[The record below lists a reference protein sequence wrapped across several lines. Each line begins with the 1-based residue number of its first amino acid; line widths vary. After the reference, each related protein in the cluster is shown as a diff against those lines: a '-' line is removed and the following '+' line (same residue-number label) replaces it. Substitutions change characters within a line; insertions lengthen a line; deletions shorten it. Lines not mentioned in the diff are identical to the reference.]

1 MAYATKYH
9 EDSDADDEFERSVMS
24 PALPP
29 DYEHSPTSSGPLS
42 TEHTPTTFTH
52 SRDSKSSPTG
62 LLMEWTEEQVADFIS
77 DLGLEQYAD
86 TFAGMSCRRAALS
99 MIVLTCQQRRSF
111 RATCSQPSSMQS

>member
-29 DYEHSPTSSGPLS
+29 EYEGSPTSSGPLS

-52 SRDSKSSPTG
+52 SRDSKSMPTG
-62 LLMEWTEEQVADFIS
+62 LLMEWTEDQVADFIS
-77 DLGLEQYAD
+77 DLGLDQYAD
-86 TFAGMSCRRAALS
+86 TFAGRWPISSSCEDG
-99 MIVLTCQQRRSF
+99 V
-111 RATCSQPSSMQS
+111 